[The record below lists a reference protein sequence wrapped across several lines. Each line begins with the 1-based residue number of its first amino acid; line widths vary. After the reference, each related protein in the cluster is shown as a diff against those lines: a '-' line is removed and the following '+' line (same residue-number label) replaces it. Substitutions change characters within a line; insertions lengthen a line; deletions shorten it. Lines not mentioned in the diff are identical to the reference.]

1 MELIAAREGDD
12 MNEATTTTRTHVR
25 DPICG
30 MDVDPA
36 TAADRVDHDGTTYYF
51 CGARCAD
58 TFRKDP
64 EGALAKVSKPIQKRQ
79 GGDGQPA
86 TKAAGNYICPMCPG
100 VESEEPAACPK
111 CGMALEPA
119 APMTAQRQVQYTC
132 PMHPEV
138 LQDEPGECPKCGM
151 ALEPTTVPAE
161 EKNPELVDMTRR
173 FWVGAVLTLP
183 VLVLAMGSYL
193 PFVGPLLERVVP
205 SGLGHWLELAFAT
218 PVVLWAGWPFFQR
231 GWKSVVT
238 WNLSLIHI

>member
-86 TKAAGNYICPMCPG
+86 TKAAGNYICLLYTSPSPRD
-100 VESEEPAACPK
+100 
-111 CGMALEPA
+111 
-119 APMTAQRQVQYTC
+119 RQKSR
-132 PMHPEV
+132 M
-138 LQDEPGECPKCGM
+138 
-151 ALEPTTVPAE
+151 
-161 EKNPELVDMTRR
+161 
-173 FWVGAVLTLP
+173 
-183 VLVLAMGSYL
+183 
-193 PFVGPLLERVVP
+193 P
-205 SGLGHWLELAFAT
+205 SSA
-218 PVVLWAGWPFFQR
+218 
-231 GWKSVVT
+231 
-238 WNLSLIHI
+238 